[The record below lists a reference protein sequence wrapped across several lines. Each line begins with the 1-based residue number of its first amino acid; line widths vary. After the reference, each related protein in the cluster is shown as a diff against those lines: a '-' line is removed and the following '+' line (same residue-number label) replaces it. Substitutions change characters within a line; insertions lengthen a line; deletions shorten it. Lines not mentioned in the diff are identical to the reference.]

1 MNSSET
7 CAVVIFSRNVSIYS
21 LYFCPFQGQ
30 SISTWHWFLSV
41 DSPTVCLAPFCG
53 QSDTSL
59 VSGALLCIM
68 CFTDTGVFMAP
79 LAVGDQQSKGTH
91 QIGLISGVPSIQAY
105 FTDASILLSSWA
117 NFFWNYGSFPRVGKR
132 MQLMPLALWEV
143 PPPQTQS
150 VRVSKISPDFHFTFQ
165 ILESDSFQM
174 ILSNDSDRGPSSM
187 SRK

>member
-143 PPPQTQS
+143 PPPPDS
-150 VRVSKISPDFHFTFQ
+150 VC
-165 ILESDSFQM
+165 
-174 ILSNDSDRGPSSM
+174 
-187 SRK
+187 